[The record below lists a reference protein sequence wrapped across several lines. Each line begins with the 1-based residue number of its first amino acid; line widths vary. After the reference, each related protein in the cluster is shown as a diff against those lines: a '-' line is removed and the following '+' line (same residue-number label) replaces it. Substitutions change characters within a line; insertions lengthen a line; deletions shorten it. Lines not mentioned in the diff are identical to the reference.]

1 MCKGIFIT
9 LEGGEGAGKT
19 TQIPIIK
26 EYFTKHGFEVVT
38 LREPGG
44 TPCAEQIRTILKTAR
59 EDDPLCDESELLL
72 MYAARAQLTK
82 KVIIPALQSGKVVI
96 CDRYDLSTKAYQ
108 GYGRGI
114 DAKTISS
121 VRKAA
126 IGCFEPDLTLLLD
139 LSVKDGMSRALKRS
153 ARDRIEL
160 AGDAFFERV
169 RNGFLACAK
178 EDPEH
183 IKIVDASMSPQEVS
197 AQIVKIL
204 DERYGL

>member
-26 EYFTKHGFEVVT
+26 EYFTKCGFEVIT

-44 TPCAEQIRTILKTAR
+44 TPCAEQIRSILKTAR

-96 CDRYDLSTKAYQ
+96 CDRYDLSTRAYQ

-114 DAKTISS
+114 DAKIISS
-121 VRKAA
+121 VRQVA

-139 LSVKDGMSRALKRS
+139 LSVKEGMSRALKRS

-204 DERYGL
+204 DERYGI